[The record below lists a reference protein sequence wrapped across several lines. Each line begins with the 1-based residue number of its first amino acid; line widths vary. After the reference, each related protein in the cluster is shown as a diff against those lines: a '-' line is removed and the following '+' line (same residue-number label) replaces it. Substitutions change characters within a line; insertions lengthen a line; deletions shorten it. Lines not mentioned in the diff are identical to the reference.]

1 MGKTAVFVI
10 SVLHQI
16 DPVPGEIT
24 CLVIA
29 PTRELSYQICSEFD
43 RFAKFKPNIGTACI
57 FGGIPK
63 ATQVGILREK
73 KPNILVACPGRCLEL
88 IRDKAIDLSKVR
100 FFIIDEAD
108 KVLEKE
114 DMRSDVKKIVKDGKF
129 PQQRQTM
136 LFSATMPDAMKQL
149 CREFTHNAIEVYVD
163 DDTKLTLHG
172 LQQFFVRLQSEQK
185 NRKLLEILD
194 TFKFNQ
200 LVIFVSKPRRADA
213 LNKLLNE
220 CEYSSIAIHGDMQ
233 QQERIKAYNQF
244 KDFQKRILVCTDVFA
259 RGIDIERVNIV
270 VNYDLPEATGGKPS
284 DTYLHRVGR
293 AGRFGTKG
301 LAVSFVSTDDDNH
314 TLQEV
319 QSRFEVSIPQLPDIV
334 DADTYMNA

>member
-10 SVLHQI
+10 SVLHQL
-16 DPVPGEIT
+16 DPIPGEIS

-29 PTRELSYQICSEFD
+29 PTRELSYQICSEFS
-43 RFAKFKPNIGTACI
+43 RFAKFMPAVKASCI

-63 ATQVGILREK
+63 SQQERLIREE
-73 KPNILVACPGRCLEL
+73 KPNVLVACPGRCLEL
-88 IRDKAIDLSKVR
+88 VKDKTLDLSKIR
-100 FFIIDEAD
+100 FFVIDEAD

-114 DMRSDVKKIVKDGKF
+114 DMRSDVKRIVKDGRL

-136 LFSATMPDAMKQL
+136 LFSATMPGPMKQL

-163 DDTKLTLHG
+163 DETKLTLHG
-172 LQQFFVRLQSEQK
+172 LQQFFVRLEPAQK
-185 NRKLLEILD
+185 NRRLLDILD
-194 TFKFNQ
+194 KFKFNQ
-200 LVIFVSKPRRADA
+200 LVVFVSKPRRAEV
-213 LNKLLNE
+213 LNQILND
-220 CEYSSIAIHGDMQ
+220 CEYPSIAIHGDMP
-233 QQERIKAYNQF
+233 QQERIKAFNLF
-244 KDFQKRILVCTDVFA
+244 KDFQRKILVSTDVFA

-270 VNYDLPEATGGKPS
+270 VNYDLPEPIGGKPS

-301 LAVSFVSTDDDNH
+301 LAVSFVSSEEDNQ

-319 QSRFEVSIPQLPDIV
+319 QSRFEVSIPQLPELV